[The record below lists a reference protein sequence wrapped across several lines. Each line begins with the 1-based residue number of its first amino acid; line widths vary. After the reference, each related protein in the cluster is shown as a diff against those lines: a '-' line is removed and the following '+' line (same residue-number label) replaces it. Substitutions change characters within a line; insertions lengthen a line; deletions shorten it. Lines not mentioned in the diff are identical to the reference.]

1 MAKHSLAMEDAVESC
16 LSVVLIEGVRVIVWQ
31 DPFLLVDEGY
41 VVSVLDLFFFWSDDE
56 FGAAMLA

>member
-1 MAKHSLAMEDAVESC
+1 MEDAVESC

-41 VVSVLDLFFFWSDDE
+41 VVSVLDLFF
-56 FGAAMLA
+56 LVR